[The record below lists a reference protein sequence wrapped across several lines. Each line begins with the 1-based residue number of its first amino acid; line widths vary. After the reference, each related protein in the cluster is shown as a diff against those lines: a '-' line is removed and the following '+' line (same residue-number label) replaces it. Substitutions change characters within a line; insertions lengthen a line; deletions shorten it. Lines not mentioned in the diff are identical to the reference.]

1 MIGILDYGMG
11 NVRSVQKAIEF
22 LGGQAVITSDMGA
35 LDECE
40 RLILPGVGS
49 FAAGMENLRRSGLDA
64 YIKARFE
71 NTPVLGI
78 CLGMQFLLS
87 ESEEEGVH
95 AGLGVI
101 PGRAVRFTQG
111 KIPHMGWNGVE
122 GMRSPLFEGIAEGTQ
137 FYFVHSYYA
146 QAGDKDV
153 IGTTEYHCRFA
164 SAIARGNAYGV
175 QFHPEKSGAA
185 GLQVLRNFMRLN
197 AAKGGAV

>member
-35 LDECE
+35 LDRCE

-137 FYFVHSYYA
+137 FYFVHSY
-146 QAGDKDV
+146 
-153 IGTTEYHCRFA
+153 
-164 SAIARGNAYGV
+164 
-175 QFHPEKSGAA
+175 
-185 GLQVLRNFMRLN
+185 
-197 AAKGGAV
+197 